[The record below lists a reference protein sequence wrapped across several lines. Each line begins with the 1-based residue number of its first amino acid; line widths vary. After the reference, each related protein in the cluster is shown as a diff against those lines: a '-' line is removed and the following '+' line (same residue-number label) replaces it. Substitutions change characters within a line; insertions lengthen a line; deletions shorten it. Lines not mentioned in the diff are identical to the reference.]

1 MIVKGRCAGNQI
13 RTDGFAGVGHYNRI
27 HRNRGSVLIGES
39 NSVADY
45 HIFVV
50 FHGGSNLKG
59 RLLPCGIAGLAR
71 QRIADFAG
79 RGIHGGGPG
88 KDTACIANNADGVSG
103 RSFLCRQTGGEINR
117 LSSGQGIL
125 MLNCLSPNR
134 GRVGLGHIQF
144 AGAVD
149 GNGIVGVIAAV
160 AYNIIGADRRGRIG
174 FALQAQAQAVDGI
187 AAYQYAGSRR
197 FNCKDGVGFA
207 KLALGLL
214 YCYGNCLGIDREGV
228 GLDALRIGAG
238 HSSRGGGDNGGTR
251 LLDGHLAGVIH
262 SGNRCVIAGV
272 GDGAAVPPIIC
283 GCVGKVCIAV
293 GLGDRVGRKAQ
304 GLGVALY
311 NGEEG
316 RAGHCFIVGIAGNK
330 LPVEGFGGANGKA
343 GNIAFLRRSCAI
355 AVRVPGNRTCNRC
368 SAHAGGIGRGNRGKD
383 RQCAAYL
390 DTLGSGHRV
399 GGSGRD
405 DLQLVGTNYGSRI
418 VGVSE
423 ITVHMVGAHR
433 AGLIDCACGIKCHV
447 QVVVGVALAE
457 QSARLGAGKGGVGFA
472 VRTLHL
478 VHRYNDGS
486 ALNLDIFVL
495 GAGDGHG
502 QAGGQAVVAGS
513 DSIGGKGDAVS
524 RGYIFAVIGRA
535 AGHCYHIF
543 SLDKRTVFDL
553 DGSPAVGGAVIG
565 LAQVFGFEFQVGCIK
580 GFGAD
585 RQLVGNG
592 GLGIGSGLGRGGG
605 NISRART
612 LNGYIAGVVDS
623 GDRFIIAAVGNG
635 TIACGERCG
644 TDICS
649 IAVGLGFSGG
659 EASSEHLAGQ
669 RGNSKGGAAGFDAG
683 HIVGGFCGGGKHPVQ
698 GLCTHSLKVAGGG
711 SFMRLVGVPGQSA
724 GNLFAA
730 DACGLGAAVS
740 GRHCAAHGGSGR
752 AGIAVAIARAADGK
766 GLCRAG
772 GVGMGGAAAHS
783 GLDPVAA
790 GVCGRRSGFT
800 LGAGRIG
807 IVLVGDRAVGA
818 VLGDS
823 GVGHRGAVIGFAG
836 VTGDGDGLCG
846 EGDRSRNSSR
856 CINHIVIRVEFCIC
870 IHLDINVS
878 NREVGCPNFV
888 VGSEG
893 CLQGNGLICNALI

>member
-1 MIVKGRCAGNQI
+1 
-13 RTDGFAGVGHYNRI
+13 
-27 HRNRGSVLIGES
+27 
-39 NSVADY
+39 
-45 HIFVV
+45 
-50 FHGGSNLKG
+50 
-59 RLLPCGIAGLAR
+59 
-71 QRIADFAG
+71 
-79 RGIHGGGPG
+79 
-88 KDTACIANNADGVSG
+88 
-103 RSFLCRQTGGEINR
+103 
-117 LSSGQGIL
+117 

-187 AAYQYAGSRR
+187 AAYQYAGNRR
-197 FNCKDGVGFA
+197 FNCKGGVGFA

-214 YCYGNCLGIDREGV
+214 YRYGNCLRIDREGV
-228 GLDALRIGAG
+228 GHDALRIGAG
-238 HSSRGGGDNGGTR
+238 HSSRGSGDNGGTR
-251 LLDGHLAGVIH
+251 LLDGHFASCRIYLSNVHI
-262 SGNRCVIAGV
+262 VAGV
-272 GDGAAVPPIIC
+272 GDGAAVHS
-283 GCVGKVCIAV
+283 VVVCFIRELSIAID
-293 GLGDRVGRKAQ
+293 LGHRIGRIKRQ
-304 GLGVALY
+304 CLGVALY

-316 RAGHCFIVGIAGNK
+316 RAGHCFIVGIVGNK
-330 LPVEGFGGANGKA
+330 LPVEGFGGANGKT

-383 RQCAAYL
+383 GQCAAYL
-390 DTLGSGHRV
+390 DILVAGHRV

-405 DLQLVGTNYGSRI
+405 DFQGTNDVHRI
-418 VGVSE
+418 VAVGGRTGHIIGVD
-423 ITVHMVGAHR
+423 R
-433 AGLIDCACGIKCHV
+433 AGGSGGSSKCYS

-457 QSARLGAGKGGVGFA
+457 RSLCHSAGKGGVGFA
-472 VRTLHL
+472 VTTLHL
-478 VHRYNDGS
+478 IHRYGDRS
-486 ALNLDIFVL
+486 LINLDIIVL

-535 AGHCYHIF
+535 AEHCYRIF
-543 SLDKRTVFDL
+543 RLDERTVFDL

-565 LAQVFGFEFQVGCIK
+565 LAQVFGYEFQIVCCQNLGV
-580 GFGAD
+580 D

-592 GLGIGSGLGRGGG
+592 GLGMGSGLGRGSG
-605 NISRART
+605 NISRACA
-612 LNGYIAGVVDS
+612 LNGHLAVVIHS
-623 GDRFIIAAVGNG
+623 GDRFITAAVSDGAVARGKRSG
-635 TIACGERCG
+635 TGKVAVG
-644 TDICS
+644 
-649 IAVGLGFSGG
+649 AVGLGFSGG
-659 EASSEHLAGQ
+659 ETISEHLAGQ
-669 RGNSKGGAAGFDAG
+669 RGNSKGGAAGFYAG

-724 GNLFAA
+724 GNLFGV
-730 DACGLGAAVS
+730 DAGALGAVVS
-740 GRHCAAHGGSGR
+740 GRHCAAHGGSVS
-752 AGIAVAIARAADGK
+752 AGVVKGVACAADGK

-772 GVGMGGAAAHS
+772 GIGMGGAAAYG
-783 GLDPVAA
+783 GLHPVVA
-790 GVCGRRSGFT
+790 GVCGRR
-800 LGAGRIG
+800 GRLTGGTFLIG

-846 EGDRSRNSSR
+846 ENKPYSRILDGKGNIILNSS
-856 CINHIVIRVEFCIC
+856 CISKISVINHCSRCNIC
-870 IHLDINVS
+870 CCS
-878 NREVGCPNFV
+878 C
-888 VGSEG
+888 GSRFERDR
-893 CLQGNGLICNALI
+893 ICNSASRIIHTGGIGIPQENYEFISCFFQVFGISSHVSCCSGNKGYFAFIIVHFYH